1 MLALWV
7 AAWQATLPQIDFAA
21 RAGWLA
27 ARLDELEAGGAVTRL
42 AFAGEQDGAE
52 PGRRAARPAAAGTA
66 GRDGSQA
73 VGEAAEE
80 GDGLSLAGF
89 VVVSPATG
97 YLDQLVVGPRWFG
110 AGVAAAL
117 LAEARRLSP
126 HRLELHV
133 NQDNPRAVRFYE
145 REGFVRTGEGTNPR
159 SGLPIWRYEWQGE
172 AAP

>member
-1 MLALWV
+1 MAAAPPLRIAPAGAGDRPAMLALWV

-27 ARLDELEAGGAVTRL
+27 ERLDALEAAGAVTRL
-42 AFAGEQDGAE
+42 AL
-52 PGRRAARPAAAGTA
+52 AAG
-66 GRDGSQA
+66 RGSDD
-73 VGEAAEE
+73 V
-80 GDGLSLAGF
+80 SLAGF

-97 YLDQLVVGPRWFG
+97 YLDQLVVGPHWFG

-145 REGFVRTGEGTNPR
+145 REGFLRTGEGINPR
-159 SGLPIWRYEWQGE
+159 SGLPIWRYEWRVEGTG
-172 AAP
+172 